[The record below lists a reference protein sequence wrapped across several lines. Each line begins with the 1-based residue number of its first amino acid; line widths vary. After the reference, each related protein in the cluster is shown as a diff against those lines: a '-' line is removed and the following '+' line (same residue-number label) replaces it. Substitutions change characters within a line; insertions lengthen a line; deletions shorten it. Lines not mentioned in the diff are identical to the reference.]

1 MTILLLGATG
11 MLGRE
16 LHRRLLAADLD
27 VDAPTR
33 HELDLTDADAIGTR
47 IGSRKPTLILNAAAY
62 TAVDKAETEQ
72 EAARVLNAEMPAQ
85 VAAAAK
91 DVGAH
96 LVHVSTDYVFPGDAS
111 APYVEDDATGPLGVY
126 GQTKLDGERAVLAAL
141 PSATIVRTAW
151 VFGAEGNNFVKTML
165 RLMKERASLR
175 VVADQRGRPTAA
187 GDLADAMLALAGVGG
202 GEAHPGIFHFC
213 NEGETTWHAF
223 ASAILDDARRAGA
236 ELACRSVEAITT
248 ADYPTPARRPAYSVL
263 STDRYRA
270 VTGRAPRP
278 WREALG
284 GVLGALLS

>member
-1 MTILLLGATG
+1 